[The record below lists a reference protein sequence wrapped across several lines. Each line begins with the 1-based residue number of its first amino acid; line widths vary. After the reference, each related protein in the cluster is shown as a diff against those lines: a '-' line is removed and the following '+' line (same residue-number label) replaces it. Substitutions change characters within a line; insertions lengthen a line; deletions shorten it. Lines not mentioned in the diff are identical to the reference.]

1 MSVQAV
7 SGGVTTTSS
16 TAVPS
21 TGAITMG
28 KDDFLKILMAQLKNQ
43 DPLKPQDPSQFV
55 TELSQLSSVESLKN
69 IESALSELKSIT
81 STSNTGQWV
90 SAIGDYMQ
98 VSSASISAGDRVS
111 LTPNGAY
118 DAVTLTLKGTA
129 DGSIK
134 TVTFN
139 SGDTPAYTNDGATD
153 YSIVGATAVKGG
165 VSSACDFSVYRVI
178 RGVQTG
184 DAGTLLVAGDSAT
197 YSPSNVKLIFK

>member
-1 MSVQAV
+1 MTVQAIN
-7 SGGVTTTSS
+7 SGVATTSS
-16 TAVPS
+16 TTAPS

-69 IESALSELKSIT
+69 IETALAELKSAT
-81 STSNTGQWV
+81 ATSNTGQWV

-98 VSSASISAGDRVS
+98 VSSTSISAGDRVS
-111 LTPNGAY
+111 VTPSGAY
-118 DAVTLTLKGTA
+118 DALTLTLKGRT

-139 SGDTPAYTNDGATD
+139 SGDTPVYTNDGTTD
-153 YSIVGATAVKGG
+153 YFIMGATAVKGG

-178 RGVQTG
+178 RGVQTS

-197 YSPSNVKLIFK
+197 YSPSNIKLIFK